1 MTEQL
6 TSSVGS
12 VEALAKPPSHIVDLA
27 VEVSGWSP
35 CRSKRGVVIFAVNG
49 DVIAHGYNYKP
60 RGFDCDGTA
69 ACKATCRAEAIHA
82 EQQALLAAERSVY
95 GAEMLHVKTVGGK
108 LVSSGGPSC
117 VECSKLAIASAIAGF
132 WLYHDDGWRRYEM
145 DEFHRLSAHARQQEA
160 AQTREAQWQPI
171 ASAPKDGTVIIG
183 YDQSRDDDDGLPHGV
198 DFMRWFDGT
207 WIDPLTHSLKPSHWM
222 PLPAP
227 PSGAREVTE

>member
-160 AQTREAQWQPI
+160 AQTREAQI
-171 ASAPKDGTVIIG
+171 AQAVIQLRG
-183 YDQSRDDDDGLPHGV
+183 LRDELIQH
-198 DFMRWFDGT
+198 DFNGWPNLLADV
-207 WIDPLTHSLKPSHWM
+207 IEKL
-222 PLPAP
+222 AP
-227 PSGAREVTE
+227 PSGARDVTE